1 MKTNYTMSE
10 IKNRVSFLKSEAMA
24 QFRTTCNA
32 EFAKQVEEN
41 AEMEMDF
48 KSFENCIE
56 KVKGLIQKYQKS
68 YNSFGR
74 GYYKEDLFNY
84 VQNRYFDSKDQEF
97 QKIRSQFK
105 IIENRLTLFRNADKA
120 IEFLQ
125 LCGIELPAKTSDIQS
140 DSPVDVDFIKSVLP
154 KNVLLNSGKV

>member
-1 MKTNYTMSE
+1 MSE
-10 IKNRVSFLKSEAMA
+10 IKDKVAFIKSEAMS
-24 QFRTTCNA
+24 QFRVTRNT

-56 KVKGLIQKYQKS
+56 KVEDLIRKYRKA
-68 YNSFGR
+68 YHSFSR

-84 VQNRYFDSKDQEF
+84 AQNRYFDSKDQEF

-105 IIENRLTLFRNADKA
+105 IIENRLKTIRNADKA

-125 LCGIELPAKTSDIQS
+125 LCGIEFPSNSKPIQP

-154 KNVLLNSGKV
+154 KNVLLGSGESEVNNEQ